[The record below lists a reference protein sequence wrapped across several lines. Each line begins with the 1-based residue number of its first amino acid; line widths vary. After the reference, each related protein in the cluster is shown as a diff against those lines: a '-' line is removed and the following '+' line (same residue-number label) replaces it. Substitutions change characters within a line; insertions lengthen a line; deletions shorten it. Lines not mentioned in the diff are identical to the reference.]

1 MDVTERKPLTRSK
14 IGVLM
19 GGQSSEREVSL
30 KTGEAVYRSLVR
42 SGYDAVAIDVGPA
55 LTQTMQE
62 QLVEIAFLALH
73 GPGGEDGA
81 IQGFLETL
89 GIPYTGSGVRASAI
103 GMHKVATK
111 TQLAAVGI
119 PVPKGTVVL
128 RGTAPSLA
136 RTLRTSKLTLPV
148 VVKPAS
154 QGSTIGVTIVRQ
166 PSQWKEAL
174 RLAHQYDEEAM
185 VEAFIPGHEVTVSLL
200 SGADEAVTGLPAVEI
215 VAPDGFYDFSAKY
228 EKGRTQYLC
237 PAPLSASVTRQIRQ
251 LAIKT
256 YQVLG
261 CNGAARVDFR
271 ITPKGKPY
279 VLEIN
284 TVPGMTETSLL
295 PMAAGKAGI
304 SYDALTERILQ
315 SALARAGVGS
325 FRAVR

>member
-1 MDVTERKPLTRSK
+1 MDGTERKPLTRSK

-19 GGQSSEREVSL
+19 GGRSSEREVSL

-42 SGYDAVAIDVGPA
+42 SGYDVVAIDVGPD
-55 LTQTMQE
+55 LHRTLQE
-62 QLVEIAFLALH
+62 QSVEVAFLALH

-89 GIPYTGSGVRASAI
+89 GIPYTGSGVRASAV

-111 TQLAAVGI
+111 IQLAAQEI
-119 PVPKGTVVL
+119 PVPRGTVVL
-128 RGTAPSLA
+128 RGTAPSLQ
-136 RTLRTSKLTLPV
+136 RVLTGCKVKLPV

-154 QGSTIGVTIVRQ
+154 QGSTIGVTILRK

-174 RLAHQYDEEAM
+174 CLAHRYDEEAM

-200 SGADEAVTGLPAVEI
+200 GGPDGAVTGLPAVEI

-228 EKGRTQYLC
+228 EKGRTRYLC
-237 PAPLSASVTRQIRQ
+237 PAPLSTAVSRQIRD

-256 YQVLG
+256 YRVLG

-271 ITPKGKPY
+271 ITPQGKPY

-284 TVPGMTETSLL
+284 TLPGMTETSLL
-295 PMAAGKAGI
+295 PMAAGQAGV
-304 SYDALTERILQ
+304 SYDTLTERILQ
-315 SALARAGVGS
+315 SALQRAGVGS

>member
-1 MDVTERKPLTRSK
+1 MTERKPLTRSK

-42 SGYDAVAIDVGPA
+42 SGYDAVAIDVGPG
-55 LTQTMQE
+55 LSQTLQDQAIE
-62 QLVEIAFLALH
+62 VAFLALH

-89 GIPYTGSGVRASAI
+89 GIPYTGSGVRASAV
-103 GMHKVATK
+103 GMHKVVTK
-111 TQLAAVGI
+111 TELAAHGI
-119 PVPKGTVVL
+119 PVPRGTVVW
-128 RGTAPSLA
+128 RGTAP
-136 RTLRTSKLTLPV
+136 TLKRVLTSCKLKLPI

-174 RLAHQYDEEAM
+174 KVAHRYDPEAM
-185 VEAFIPGHEVTVSLL
+185 VEAFIPGHEVTLSLL
-200 SGADEAVTGLPAVEI
+200 GTADGTVAGLPAVEI

-237 PAPLSASVTRQIRQ
+237 PAPLSAAVSREIKQ
-251 LAIKT
+251 LAIRT
-256 YQVLG
+256 YQALG

-295 PMAAGKAGI
+295 PMAAGKAGL
-304 SYDALTERILQ
+304 SYDALTEQILQ
-315 SALARAGVGS
+315 SALRRAGTGS

>member
-1 MDVTERKPLTRSK
+1 MTERKPLTRSK

-42 SGYDAVAIDVGPA
+42 SGYDAVAIDVGPG
-55 LTQTMQE
+55 LSQTLQDQAIE
-62 QLVEIAFLALH
+62 VAFLALH

-103 GMHKVATK
+103 GMHKVVTK
-111 TQLAAVGI
+111 TELAAQGI
-119 PVPKGTVVL
+119 PVPRGSVV
-128 RGTAPSLA
+128 RQGTAA
-136 RTLRTSKLTLPV
+136 TLNRILTSGKLKLPI
-148 VVKPAS
+148 VVKPPS
-154 QGSTIGVTIVRQ
+154 QGSTIGVTIVRK

-174 RLAHQYDEEAM
+174 RVAHRYEPEAM
-185 VEAFIPGHEVTVSLL
+185 VEAYIPGHEVTVSLL
-200 SGADEAVTGLPAVEI
+200 SDANGAVTGLPAVEI

-228 EKGRTQYLC
+228 QKGRTQYLC
-237 PAPLSASVTRQIRQ
+237 PAPLSAAVSREIKQ
-251 LAIKT
+251 LAIRT
-256 YQVLG
+256 YQALG

-295 PMAAGKAGI
+295 PMAAGKAGL
-304 SYDALTERILQ
+304 SYDVLTERILQ
-315 SALARAGVGS
+315 SALRRAGTGS

>member
-1 MDVTERKPLTRSK
+1 
-14 IGVLM
+14 
-19 GGQSSEREVSL
+19 
-30 KTGEAVYRSLVR
+30 VYRSLLR

-55 LTQTMQE
+55 LFHTMQE

-89 GIPYTGSGVRASAI
+89 GVPYTGSGVRASAI

-111 TQLAAVGI
+111 TQLAAEGI
-119 PVPKGTVVL
+119 PVPKGTVVW
-128 RGTAPSLA
+128 RGTAATIGPI
-136 RTLRTSKLTLPV
+136 LRTCKLKLPL

-154 QGSTIGVTIVRQ
+154 QGSTIGVTVVRK

-174 RLAHQYDEEAM
+174 SLAHQYDEEAM

-200 SGADEAVTGLPAVEI
+200 GEADEALTGLPAVEI

-237 PAPLSASVTRQIRQ
+237 PAPLSAAITKQIRQ

-261 CNGAARVDFR
+261 CKGAARVDFR
-271 ITPKGKPY
+271 ITPNGKPY

-284 TVPGMTETSLL
+284 TAPGMTETSLL
-295 PMAAGKAGI
+295 PMAAGKAGL

-315 SALARAGVGS
+315 SALARAGTGS

>member
-1 MDVTERKPLTRSK
+1 VDVTERKPLTRSK

-42 SGYDAVAIDVGPA
+42 SGYDAVAIDVSTNLSNVLA
-55 LTQTMQE
+55 E
-62 QLVEIAFLALH
+62 QAIEIAFLALH

-103 GMHKVATK
+103 GMHKVVTK
-111 TQLAAVGI
+111 TALEAQGI
-119 PVPKGTVVL
+119 PVPRGTVVW
-128 RGTAPSLA
+128 RGTAP
-136 RTLRTSKLTLPV
+136 TLNRILTSCKLKLPI

-154 QGSTIGVTIVRQ
+154 QGSTIGVTIVRK

-174 RLAHQYDEEAM
+174 RVAHRYDEEAM
-185 VEAFIPGHEVTVSLL
+185 VEAFIPGHEVTLSLL
-200 SGADEAVTGLPAVEI
+200 GNANGTVTGLPAVEI

-237 PAPLSASVTRQIRQ
+237 PAPLSAAVSREIKA
-251 LAIKT
+251 LAIRT
-256 YQVLG
+256 YQALG

-295 PMAAGKAGI
+295 PMAAGKAGL

-315 SALARAGVGS
+315 SALRRAGVGS

>member
-1 MDVTERKPLTRSK
+1 MTERKPLTRSK

-42 SGYDAVAIDVGPA
+42 SGYDAVAIDVGTNLSNILA
-55 LTQTMQE
+55 E
-62 QLVEIAFLALH
+62 QAIEIAFLALH

-103 GMHKVATK
+103 GMHKVVTK
-111 TQLAAVGI
+111 TALEAQGI
-119 PVPKGTVVL
+119 PVPRGTVVW
-128 RGTAPSLA
+128 RGTAP
-136 RTLRTSKLTLPV
+136 TLNRILTSCKLKLPI

-154 QGSTIGVTIVRQ
+154 QGSTIGVTIVRK

-174 RLAHQYDEEAM
+174 RVAHRYDEEAM
-185 VEAFIPGHEVTVSLL
+185 VEAFIPGHEVTLSLL
-200 SGADEAVTGLPAVEI
+200 GNADGTVTGLPAVEI

-237 PAPLSASVTRQIRQ
+237 PAPLSAAVSREIKA
-251 LAIKT
+251 LAIRT
-256 YQVLG
+256 YQALG

-295 PMAAGKAGI
+295 PMAAGKAGL

-315 SALARAGVGS
+315 SALRRAGVGS

>member
-1 MDVTERKPLTRSK
+1 MEIGVRKPLTRSK

-19 GGQSSEREVSL
+19 GGRSSEREVSL
-30 KTGEAVYRSLVR
+30 KTGEAVYRSLLR
-42 SGYDAVAIDVGPA
+42 SGYDAVAIDVSPA
-55 LTQTMQE
+55 LSQILQE
-62 QLVEIAFLALH
+62 QSVEVAFLALH

-103 GMHKVATK
+103 GMHKEATK
-111 TQLAAVGI
+111 TQLAAEGI
-119 PVPKGTVVL
+119 PVPKGTVVFQGAVATL
-128 RGTAPSLA
+128 GRVLSRG
-136 RTLRTSKLTLPV
+136 KLKLPV

-154 QGSTIGVTIVRQ
+154 QGSTIGVTIVRK
-166 PSQWKEAL
+166 PAQWKEAL
-174 RLAHQYDEEAM
+174 RLAHQYDSEAM

-200 SGADEAVTGLPAVEI
+200 GGADGTVRGLPAVEI

-228 EKGRTQYLC
+228 QKGRTQYLC
-237 PAPLSASVTRQIRQ
+237 PAPLSATMTRQIKQ

-256 YQVLG
+256 YHVLG
-261 CNGAARVDFR
+261 CKGAARVDFR
-271 ITPKGKPY
+271 ITPNGKPY

-295 PMAAGKAGI
+295 PMAAGKAGL
-304 SYDALTERILQ
+304 SYDALTERNLA
-315 SALARAGVGS
+315 SAIEREGTGS

>member
-1 MDVTERKPLTRSK
+1 MDVTDRKPLTRSK

-30 KTGEAVYRSLVR
+30 KTGESVYRSLLR

-55 LTQTMQE
+55 LTQTIQE
-62 QLVEIAFLALH
+62 QSVEVAFLALH

-111 TQLAAVGI
+111 TQLAAEGI
-119 PVPKGTVVL
+119 PVPKGMVVL
-128 RGTAPSLA
+128 RGRAPSLA
-136 RTLRTSKLTLPV
+136 RILSTSTLTLPV

-154 QGSTIGVTIVRQ
+154 QGSTIGVTIVRK
-166 PSQWKEAL
+166 PSHWKEAL
-174 RLAHQYDEEAM
+174 CLAHQYDEEAM
-185 VEAFIPGHEVTVSLL
+185 VEAFIPGHEVTLSLL
-200 SGADEAVTGLPAVEI
+200 GGVDGSVTGLPAVEI

-228 EKGRTQYLC
+228 EKGRTEYLC
-237 PAPLSASVTRQIRQ
+237 PAPLSVSVTRQIRQ

-295 PMAAGKAGI
+295 PMAARKAGI

-325 FRAVR
+325 FQAVR

>member
-1 MDVTERKPLTRSK
+1 MTERNPLTRSK

-42 SGYDAVAIDVGPA
+42 SGYDAVAIDVGPG
-55 LTQTMQE
+55 LSQTLQQQAIE
-62 QLVEIAFLALH
+62 VAFLALH

-81 IQGFLETL
+81 IQGFLETI
-89 GIPYTGSGVRASAI
+89 GIPYTGSGVRASAV
-103 GMHKVATK
+103 GMHKVVTK
-111 TQLAAVGI
+111 TELAAEGI
-119 PVPKGTVVL
+119 PVPRGTVVW
-128 RGTAPSLA
+128 RGTAP
-136 RTLRTSKLTLPV
+136 TLKRVLTSCKLKLPI

-174 RLAHQYDEEAM
+174 KVAHRYDPEAM
-185 VEAFIPGHEVTVSLL
+185 VEAFIPGHEVTLSLL
-200 SGADEAVTGLPAVEI
+200 GAADGTVVGLPAVEI

-237 PAPLSASVTRQIRQ
+237 PAPLPAAVSREIKQLSIR
-251 LAIKT
+251 T
-256 YQVLG
+256 YQALG

-295 PMAAGKAGI
+295 PMAAGKAGL
-304 SYDALTERILQ
+304 SYDALTEQILQ
-315 SALARAGVGS
+315 SALRRAGTGS

>member
-1 MDVTERKPLTRSK
+1 MTERKPLTRSK

-42 SGYDAVAIDVGPA
+42 SGYDAVAIDVGPG
-55 LTQTMQE
+55 LSQTLQDQAIE
-62 QLVEIAFLALH
+62 VAFLALH

-103 GMHKVATK
+103 GMHKVVTK
-111 TQLAAVGI
+111 TELAAQGI
-119 PVPKGTVVL
+119 PVPRGTVVW
-128 RGTAPSLA
+128 RGTAP
-136 RTLRTSKLTLPV
+136 TLNRILTSCKLKLPI

-174 RLAHQYDEEAM
+174 KVAHRYDPEAM
-185 VEAFIPGHEVTVSLL
+185 VEAFIPGHEVTLSLL
-200 SGADEAVTGLPAVEI
+200 GTADGSVAGLPAVEI

-237 PAPLSASVTRQIRQ
+237 PAPLPAAVSRDIKQ
-251 LAIKT
+251 LAIRT
-256 YQVLG
+256 YQALG

-295 PMAAGKAGI
+295 PMAAGKAGL
-304 SYDALTERILQ
+304 SYDALTEQILQ
-315 SALARAGVGS
+315 SALRRAGTGS

>member
-19 GGQSSEREVSL
+19 GGRSSEREVSL
-30 KTGEAVYRSLVR
+30 KTGESVYRSLVR

-55 LTQTMQE
+55 LPQTMQE
-62 QLVEIAFLALH
+62 HSIEIAFLALH

-111 TQLAAVGI
+111 TQLAAEGI
-119 PVPKGTVVL
+119 PVPKGMVVL
-128 RGTAPSLA
+128 RGTAPSLS
-136 RTLRTSKLTLPV
+136 RILNTSNLRLPV
-148 VVKPAS
+148 VIKPAS
-154 QGSTIGVTIVRQ
+154 QGSTIGVTVVRK

-200 SGADEAVTGLPAVEI
+200 AGADETVTGLPAVEI
-215 VAPDGFYDFSAKY
+215 VVPDGFYDFSAKY
-228 EKGRTQYLC
+228 EKGRTEYLC
-237 PAPLSASVTRQIRQ
+237 PAPISSSVTRQIRQ

-256 YQVLG
+256 YRLLG

-271 ITPKGKPY
+271 ITPKGNPY

-284 TVPGMTETSLL
+284 TAPGMTETSLL